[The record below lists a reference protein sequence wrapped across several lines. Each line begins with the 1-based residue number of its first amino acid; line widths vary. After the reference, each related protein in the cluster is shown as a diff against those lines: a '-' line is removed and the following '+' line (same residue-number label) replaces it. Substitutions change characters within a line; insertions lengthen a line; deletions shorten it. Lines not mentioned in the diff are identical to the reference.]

1 MGRIKDNII
10 IIYDNY
16 AEMVV
21 ESKGNIY
28 KALIDKEDIK
38 RVDKYKWWLS
48 CNGYLMTD
56 TYDGDYKNRYTIH
69 RYILNVDDREILV
82 DHINRNRLDNRKCN
96 LRKTTP
102 TGNSI
107 NRSVQ
112 SNNKSGIIG
121 VSWSRKLNKW
131 EVRIKLHGKKKFIG
145 YTKDLEEATRMRLQ
159 AELDIFGEEY
169 APQRHLFDKYNIHTR
184 NSEKYDLKYEDEFNE
199 QIK

>member
-1 MGRIKDNII
+1 LFKENII
-10 IIYDNY
+10 IIYDDY
-16 AEMVV
+16 AEIII
-21 ESKGNIY
+21 ESKGIVH
-28 KALIDKEDIK
+28 KVLIDKEDIEK
-38 RVDKYKWWLS
+38 VNKYKWWIS
-48 CNGYLMTD
+48 NGNGYIFADSRGEENL
-56 TYDGDYKNRYTIH
+56 YRLSLH

-145 YTKDLEEATRMRLQ
+145 YSKDFEEATKMRLQ

-169 APQRHLFDKYNIHTR
+169 APQRHLFDKYNIHIR
-184 NSEKYDLKYEDEFNE
+184 NKDKYNLSYDDEFKLKHN
-199 QIK
+199 